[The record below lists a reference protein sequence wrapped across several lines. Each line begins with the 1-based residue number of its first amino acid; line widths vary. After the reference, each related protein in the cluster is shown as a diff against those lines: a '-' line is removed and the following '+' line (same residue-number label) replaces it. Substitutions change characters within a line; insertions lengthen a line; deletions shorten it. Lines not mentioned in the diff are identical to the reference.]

1 MWTSCNKAGDAGQRR
16 PWPTRTSQHPWN
28 AGEDSCQSNHP
39 PYSTY
44 PPNPWVRSLPGMK
57 AHLSSEV
64 KSGGLGDGAVHPPQ
78 HLTQLWHHGGK
89 VIQQRLNRLLKDS
102 AHRLGRKQRRPGQQV
117 TTGCNRTEALHRGLK
132 SSLYPPA
139 VPGSVNPPGR

>member
-44 PPNPWVRSLPGMK
+44 SAQSLARSLPK
-57 AHLSSEV
+57 ERPTCRSEV
-64 KSGGLGDGAVHPPQ
+64 KSGGLGMV
-78 HLTQLWHHGGK
+78 LY
-89 VIQQRLNRLLKDS
+89 I
-102 AHRLGRKQRRPGQQV
+102 RPSISHSCG
-117 TTGCNRTEALHRGLK
+117 TM
-132 SSLYPPA
+132 
-139 VPGSVNPPGR
+139 